1 MRLSPLKCRWHGWC
15 YEVGVNFNRKENYV
29 AARMSSAV
37 QVGNENKDIRAMVLN
52 SYMKSPPHGS
62 KYSPTERS

>member
-52 SYMKSPPHGS
+52 SYMKSPPHGG